1 MPALTGKDIVFGVTG
16 GIAAYK
22 SCEAVSRLVKEG
34 ANVFV
39 VMTEN
44 ACRFVSPL
52 TFQTLSK
59 NRVSCDTFE
68 KVDAWDVHH
77 ISLAKRA
84 SLFVVAPATANCLAK
99 IAGGIADDMLT
110 TTLLACKA
118 PLLLAPA
125 MNTGMW
131 NAAATQANVETLKAR
146 GVHFVGPEGGLLAC
160 GDTGSGRMS
169 EAVDI
174 VNACKALLN
183 QDRDLEGLRILV
195 TAGPTAENLDPVR
208 YITNYSSGKM
218 GYAIATAAA
227 KRGADVTLVTGPV
240 HIPRPAVQVVQIRTT
255 DDLLREVTLR
265 ASEQDIIIQAA
276 APADFKPLAVS
287 DSKIKKQGDAGMTL
301 ELVKTPDVA
310 RAVGQMKRPGQVLV
324 GFAAETDRL
333 IEHARQKLSAK
344 NLDLIVANDVTQEG
358 AGFDVDTNIVTFLT
372 ADETEALPLLSKQEV
387 ADRLLSR
394 VLTLRKGRG

>member
-99 IAGGIADDMLT
+99 IAGGLADDMLT

-131 NAAATQANVETLKAR
+131 DAAATRTNVQTLKAR

-160 GDTGSGRMS
+160 GDTGAGRMS
-169 EAVDI
+169 EPCDI
-174 VNACKALLN
+174 VKACERLLSTN
-183 QDRDLEGLRILV
+183 KDLQGLRILV

-218 GYAIATAAA
+218 GYAIADAAA
-227 KRGADVTLVTGPV
+227 QRGAEVTLVTGPV
-240 HIPRPAVQVVQIRTT
+240 HIPRPDVQVVDIRTT
-255 DDLLREVTLR
+255 SDLLREVTLR
-265 ASEQDIIIQAA
+265 ADKQDIIIQAA
-276 APADFKPLAVS
+276 APADYAPLHVS
-287 DSKIKKQGDAGMTL
+287 GTKIKKQGDAGLTL

-324 GFAAETDRL
+324 GFAAETDHL
-333 IEHARQKLSAK
+333 LDHARQKLVAK
-344 NLDLIVANDVTQEG
+344 NLDLIVANDITREG

-372 ADETEALPLLSKQEV
+372 QDETEDLPLLSKREV

-394 VLTLRKGRG
+394 VLSLYKGRG